1 MFNNEIEFELNL
13 NEKKTLEKKTKEKQN
28 KRKNSKGRYNLQHK
42 IKLIKSNINLND
54 NNISS
59 KNKKRIRNIEKVED
73 FVKIEKKKK
82 TNSIVQMME
91 RINLDTKYDYS
102 QLKYNDIEKRKLK
115 SFGDIS
121 SSKIS
126 KNLFNNY
133 YPSII
138 PSYCT
143 NQIKSQIIT
152 NQIDKMTTKFNLIRK
167 LNNNEISKKENK
179 KLEKFKIHKSYKINN
194 NNFIN
199 TNYKNKNII
208 SNSIRELLEKN
219 NKYMNEYDYDEL
231 KKKEEL
237 NEYEYD
243 SNNENNSKNTY
254 QEEERSISEEAYNG
268 DIENNSC
275 DDGENYY
282 DYIPNDNKMNN

>member
-73 FVKIEKKKK
+73 FEKIEKKKK

-243 SNNENNSKNTY
+243 SNTDLDLLV
-254 QEEERSISEEAYNG
+254 R
-268 DIENNSC
+268 
-275 DDGENYY
+275 
-282 DYIPNDNKMNN
+282 